1 MLAEFGSTPDG
12 HDGERLTVG
21 EIESFHAQHLIGSE
35 HLFHASSRSLE
46 SELENPTFGTNTPF
60 GQLCLDGRQPTE
72 TLTKGFEGDEPTETL
87 TSIEQTLVTQRF
99 EGPTNCHSAH
109 VELGHQFGLRGNQS
123 SRCVLAVG
131 HTSANLVRNGSIPD
145 LPHTCIILVSMSTVS
160 AGTPI
165 ELVNKV
171 YATLPER
178 VALGRQRLGR
188 PLSLAEKILVNHL
201 ADPASQEMERGTSYA
216 DFHPDRV
223 AMQDATAQMALL
235 QFMTAGLPTTAVPST
250 VHCDHLILAK
260 VGAKIDLGV
269 AIDDNR
275 EVYDFLRSVS
285 AKYGIGFWGP
295 GSGIIHQVVLE
306 NYAFPGGM
314 MIGTDSHTPNAGGLG
329 MVAIGVGGAD
339 AVDVMTGFP
348 FNVKWPKVIGV
359 KLTGSLSGWSSPKDV
374 ILEVARVLTVEGG
387 TGAIVEYFGPG
398 ADSISATG
406 KATICNM
413 GAEIGATCSVFG
425 YDANMSAYLKA
436 TGREGIAAAADAVAE
451 HLRPDEGALY
461 DQLVEIDLDQL
472 KPLINGPHS
481 PDRAHKVGR
490 EVADAARSNDWPLEV
505 SAALIG
511 SCTNSSYE
519 DITRAASIARQAAAK
534 GLRAKCELLITPGS
548 EQIRAT
554 IERDGLLADLEAI
567 GATVLANACGPCIG
581 QWERAKEITDKPNS
595 IVNSFNRN
603 FPKRNDGSANTL
615 SFVTSP
621 DTVMAIALSGSLDFD
636 PTTDTLTA
644 PDGSQVRL
652 DAPVGEVLPDRG
664 YDPGVDTFTA
674 PPADGRDIT
683 VSVAPTSSRLQLLQ
697 PFPAWNGKDY
707 LGLPILMKAE
717 GKCTTDHISAAGKWL
732 TYRGHLENISGNLFL
747 GAVNAFNGATGE
759 GLDVT
764 AGGTRSYPYIAKR
777 YSEAGISWCAI
788 GDRNYGEGSSRE
800 HAAMEP
806 RFRGGVVIFARSFA
820 RIHET
825 NLKKQGLVPLTF
837 ADPNTYDLIDET
849 DRINVLGLP
858 PVPGRNVRCQ
868 IVKPDGSTVDFEAVH
883 TFSDEQVEWFKS
895 GSALNIVRAKVAQ
908 GN

>member
-1 MLAEFGSTPDG
+1 
-12 HDGERLTVG
+12 
-21 EIESFHAQHLIGSE
+21 
-35 HLFHASSRSLE
+35 
-46 SELENPTFGTNTPF
+46 
-60 GQLCLDGRQPTE
+60 
-72 TLTKGFEGDEPTETL
+72 
-87 TSIEQTLVTQRF
+87 
-99 EGPTNCHSAH
+99 
-109 VELGHQFGLRGNQS
+109 
-123 SRCVLAVG
+123 
-131 HTSANLVRNGSIPD
+131 
-145 LPHTCIILVSMSTVS
+145 
-160 AGTPI
+160 
-165 ELVNKV
+165 LVNDV
-171 YATLPER
+171 YSKLPGN
-178 VALGRQRLGR
+178 VAVARERLGR
-188 PLSLAEKILVNHL
+188 PLTLTEKILFNHL
-201 ADPASQEMERGTSYA
+201 ADPRGQAVERGRSYA

-250 VHCDHLILAK
+250 VHCDHLIMAK
-260 VGAKIDLGV
+260 VGARIDMGV
-269 AIDDNR
+269 AIDTNK

-306 NYAFPGGM
+306 HYAFPGGM

-348 FNVKWPKVIGV
+348 FNVRWPKVIGV
-359 KLTGSLSGWSSPKDV
+359 RLTGSLSGWSSPKDV

-398 ADSISATG
+398 ADTISATG

-425 YDANMSAYLKA
+425 YDSEMSSYLKA
-436 TGREGIAAAADAVAE
+436 TGRADIAAAADVVRE

-461 DQLVEIDLDQL
+461 DRLVEIDLSSL
-472 KPLINGPHS
+472 APMINGPHS
-481 PDRAHKVGR
+481 PDRAHRVGA
-490 EVADAARSNDWPLEV
+490 EVGAAAASNEWPVEI

-519 DITRAASIARQAAAK
+519 DLTRVASIARQAAAA
-534 GLRAKCELLITPGS
+534 GLRAKTELLITPGS

-554 IERDGLLADLEAI
+554 IERDGILADLEAI

-581 QWERAKEITDKPNS
+581 QWERPAAVTGKANT

-621 DTVMAIALSGSLDFD
+621 DTVLALALAGRLDFN
-636 PTTDTLTA
+636 PITDSLTA
-644 PDGSQVRL
+644 PDGSVVKL
-652 DAPVGEVLPDRG
+652 DAPVGEVLPAKG
-664 YDPGVDTFTA
+664 YDAGENTFTA
-674 PPADGRDIT
+674 PPADGSGVVVE
-683 VSVAPTSSRLQLLQ
+683 VSPTSDRLQLLE
-697 PFPAWNGKDY
+697 PFPVWDGKDY
-707 LGLPILMKAE
+707 VRLPVLMKAQ

-732 TYRGHLENISGNLFL
+732 KYRGHLENISGNLFE
-747 GAVNAFNGATGE
+747 GAVNAFGGAIGE

-764 AGGTRSYPYIAKR
+764 DGQRRKYPEIAKR
-777 YSEAGISWCAI
+777 YSEAGIRWCAI
-788 GDRNYGEGSSRE
+788 GDQNYGEGSSRE

-837 ADPNTYDLIDET
+837 RDPAVYDAVGEGDTIS
-849 DRINVLGLP
+849 VLGLP
-858 PVPGRNVRCQ
+858 PVPDKPVRCV
-868 IVKPDGSTVDFEAVH
+868 IHKADGSEVEFEALH
-883 TFSDEQVEWFKS
+883 TFSPEQVEWFKA
-895 GSALNIVRAKVAQ
+895 GSALNIVRQKVAK
-908 GN
+908 GR

>member
-1 MLAEFGSTPDG
+1 MA
-12 HDGERLTVG
+12 
-21 EIESFHAQHLIGSE
+21 
-35 HLFHASSRSLE
+35 
-46 SELENPTFGTNTPF
+46 
-60 GQLCLDGRQPTE
+60 
-72 TLTKGFEGDEPTETL
+72 
-87 TSIEQTLVTQRF
+87 VT
-99 EGPTNCHSAH
+99 
-109 VELGHQFGLRGNQS
+109 
-123 SRCVLAVG
+123 
-131 HTSANLVRNGSIPD
+131 
-145 LPHTCIILVSMSTVS
+145 

-165 ELVNKV
+165 ELVQGV
-171 YATLPER
+171 YASLTANTE
-178 VALGRQRLGR
+178 LGRKRLGR
-188 PLSLAEKILVNHL
+188 PLTLAEKILINHL
-201 ADPASQEMERGTSYA
+201 VDPAQQEMERGRSYA
-216 DFHPDRV
+216 DFRPDRV

-260 VGAKIDLGV
+260 RGSALDLV
-269 AIDDNR
+269 DANDTNR

-285 AKYGIGFWGP
+285 AKYGVGFWGP

-348 FNVKWPKVIGV
+348 FNVRWPKVIGV
-359 KLTGSLSGWSSPKDV
+359 KLTGTLSGWSSPKDV

-398 ADSISATG
+398 ADNISATG

-425 YDANMSAYLKA
+425 YDENMAAYLRS
-436 TGREGIAAAADAVAE
+436 TGRSDIAAAAEKVASD
-451 HLRPDEGALY
+451 LRPDDGAQY
-461 DQLVEIDLDQL
+461 DQVIEINLDNL
-472 KPLINGPHS
+472 TPLINGPHS
-481 PDRAHKVGR
+481 PDRAHKVG
-490 EVADAARSNDWPLEV
+490 AAVGKEAAANDWPLEI
-505 SAALIG
+505 SSALIG

-519 DITRAASIARQAAAK
+519 DITRAASIARQAAAA
-534 GLRAKCELLITPGS
+534 GLKAKVELLITPGS
-548 EQIRAT
+548 DQTRAT

-581 QWERAKEITDKPNS
+581 QWERNADVNAKPNT

-621 DTVMAIALSGSLDFD
+621 DTVIALALAGRLDFN
-636 PTTDTLTA
+636 PMTDTLTA
-644 PDGSQVRL
+644 PDGTQVTL
-652 DAPVGEVLPDRG
+652 APPTGEVLPAKG
-664 YDPGVDTFTA
+664 YDPGEDTFTA
-674 PPADGRDIT
+674 PPADGSGVVVE
-683 VSVAPTSSRLQLLQ
+683 VSPTSDRLQLLE

-707 LGLPILMKAE
+707 VELPILMKAQ

-732 TYRGHLENISGNLFL
+732 KYRGHLENISGNLFI
-747 GAVNAFNGATGE
+747 GAVNAFGGAVGE
-759 GLDVT
+759 GLDIT
-764 AGGTRSYPYIAKR
+764 DGQRRSYPDIAKR
-777 YSEAGISWCAI
+777 YSEAGIQWCAI
-788 GDRNYGEGSSRE
+788 GDQNYGEGSSRE

-837 ADPNTYDLIDET
+837 SDPKTYDQIEES
-849 DRINVLGLP
+849 DRISVLNLP
-858 PVPGRNVRCQ
+858 PVPDQPMKCR
-868 IVKPDGSTVDFEAVH
+868 ITKADGSTVDFEAKH
-883 TFSDEQVEWFKS
+883 TFSPEQIEWFKA
-895 GSALNIVRAKVAQ
+895 GSALNIVREKVA
-908 GN
+908 NSK

>member
-1 MLAEFGSTPDG
+1 M
-12 HDGERLTVG
+12 
-21 EIESFHAQHLIGSE
+21 
-35 HLFHASSRSLE
+35 SS
-46 SELENPTFGTNTPF
+46 
-60 GQLCLDGRQPTE
+60 
-72 TLTKGFEGDEPTETL
+72 
-87 TSIEQTLVTQRF
+87 I
-99 EGPTNCHSAH
+99 
-109 VELGHQFGLRGNQS
+109 S
-123 SRCVLAVG
+123 S
-131 HTSANLVRNGSIPD
+131 
-145 LPHTCIILVSMSTVS
+145 
-160 AGTPI
+160 GTPV
-165 ELVNKV
+165 ELVNNV
-171 YATLPER
+171 YATLAER
-178 VALGRQRLGR
+178 VSLGRQRLGR
-188 PLSLAEKILVNHL
+188 PLTLAEKILINHL
-201 ADPASQEMERGTSYA
+201 VDPTTQDMERGASYA
-216 DFHPDRV
+216 DFNPDRV

-275 EVYDFLRSVS
+275 EVYDFLKSVS

-348 FNVKWPKVIGV
+348 FNVKWPKVIGI
-359 KLTGSLSGWSSPKDV
+359 KLTGTLSGWSSPKDV

-387 TGAIVEYFGPG
+387 TGAIVEYFGEG

-406 KATICNM
+406 KATVCNM
-413 GAEIGATCSVFG
+413 GAEIGATCSVFA
-425 YDANMSAYLKA
+425 YDSNMSNYLKA
-436 TGREGIAAAADAVAE
+436 TNRSAIAEAADKVAND
-451 HLRPDEGALY
+451 LRPDDGAHY
-461 DQLVEIDLDQL
+461 DQLIEINLDEL

-481 PDRAHKVGR
+481 PDRAHKVGQPIG
-490 EVADAARSNDWPLEV
+490 DAARENGWPIEV

-519 DITRAASIARQAAAK
+519 DITRAASIARQATAR
-534 GLRAKCELLITPGS
+534 GLRAKCELLISPGS

-581 QWERAKEITDKPNS
+581 QWERSKEATDQPNS
-595 IVNSFNRN
+595 IINSFNRN
-603 FPKRNDGSANTL
+603 FPKRADGSANTL

-621 DTVMAIALSGSLDFD
+621 DTVMAVALSGRLDFD
-636 PTTDTLTA
+636 PTVDTITA
-644 PDGSQVRL
+644 PDGTQVRL
-652 DAPVGEVLPDRG
+652 DAPVGEVLPSNG
-664 YDPGVDTFTA
+664 YDAGSNTFTA
-674 PPADGRDIT
+674 PPADGT
-683 VSVAPTSSRLQLLQ
+683 GVSVAVSPTSTRLQLLE
-697 PFPAWNGKDY
+697 PFPAWDGKDY
-707 LGLPILMKAE
+707 LGLPVLMKAK

-732 TYRGHLENISGNLFL
+732 TYRGHLENISGNLFI
-747 GAVNAFNGATGE
+747 GAVNAYDDAVGE
-759 GLDVT
+759 GKDIT
-764 AGGTRSYPYIAKR
+764 DGGTRLYPEIAKN
-777 YSEAGISWCAI
+777 YSNAGIQWCAI

-837 ADPNTYDLIDET
+837 ADPNTYELIDED
-849 DRINVLGLP
+849 DRINVLNLP
-858 PVPGRNVRCQ
+858 PVPGKNVHCQ
-868 IVKPDGSTVDFEAVH
+868 IVKPDGTIIDFEGVQ
-883 TFSDEQVEWFKS
+883 TFSPEQVEWFKG
-895 GSALNIVRAKVAQ
+895 GSALNIVRAKVAS
-908 GN
+908 GI